1 MPSLLLHTALT
12 LTLLAPPAP
21 AVDSTASTWKIDVT
35 HSELVFRIRHLV
47 SRVNGTFTSWGGTI
61 TADPASWNTGSA
73 AIEIQAAS
81 IDTRQEKR
89 DTHLRSDDFF
99 DATNYPT
106 ITFTSTSVDVK
117 GTALTLEGDLTIR
130 GVTRPVVLT
139 GEYLGM
145 TGAPGKE
152 RIGFT
157 ASTKINRLDYGVK
170 YNRAVEGGGVLLGD
184 EVEIEIT
191 VAAVR
196 QP

>member
-1 MPSLLLHTALT
+1 MTSLLLHAALT

-21 AVDSTASTWKIDVT
+21 VDSAASTWKIDVT

-47 SRVNGTFTSWGGTI
+47 SRVNGTFTTWGGTI
-61 TADPASWNTGSA
+61 TADPASWNSGTAS
-73 AIEIQAAS
+73 IEIQTAS

-89 DTHLRSDDFF
+89 DAHLRSEDFF

-106 ITFTSTSVDVK
+106 ITFRNTSVDVK
-117 GTALTLEGDLTIR
+117 GTALTLRGDLTIR

-145 TGAPGKE
+145 TGVPGKE

-170 YNRAVEGGGVLLGD
+170 YNRTVEGGGVLLGD

-191 VAAVR
+191 VAAVK